1 MSGGAR
7 QMELGSRIRSFD
19 WRTIDIRA
27 IAEPIAIASP
37 LALII
42 SAQEPVMTT
51 VALLFLAHSWRERDW
66 GWVRR
71 GWFLAA
77 LALWFYALLR
87 TLLLNPTATGALT
100 ALQEIH
106 FAIYAAAL
114 AEWILPRQQARDRL
128 LWATIATVTF
138 YSVDCLLQYAIG
150 RDIIGRPMIGDRLTS
165 VFGKP
170 GVGAEIGWLYL
181 PATMGLWRKGYPLA
195 AAALGL
201 ACVAAVLLSGDRMGL
216 LIALA
221 AILLFAIVAGRRAR
235 KALVVALPV
244 FAVLLGVVLYFNPE
258 AYQRQVE
265 TTAQT
270 IHRVDE
276 SVYGL
281 VFLTSLRV
289 ARDHPLF
296 GVGVRDYEAFCE
308 QPKYGPLRVGSEQ
321 YKRCQGH
328 PHNIY
333 LQWLAET
340 GIIGLVLYVAFA
352 ALSLKAV
359 IEAAPAH
366 RDDLLFIALAVC
378 LALRF
383 WPVATTTSFYSSW
396 STEPLFLILGWALSY
411 CRPARDDP

>member
-1 MSGGAR
+1 MSGDAR
-7 QMELGSRIRSFD
+7 QLELGSRIRALD
-19 WRTIDIRA
+19 WRTIDFRA

-42 SAQEPVMTT
+42 SAQEPVMAT

-66 GWVRR
+66 RWVRR

-77 LALWFYALLR
+77 LALWLYALAR
-87 TLLLNPTATGALT
+87 TLLLNPTATGVLT

-106 FAIYAAAL
+106 FVVYAAAL
-114 AEWILPRQQARDRL
+114 AEWILPRPQARDRL
-128 LWATIATVTF
+128 LWATIATMTF
-138 YSVDCLLQYAIG
+138 YSLDCLLQFAIG
-150 RDIIGRPMIGDRLTS
+150 RDIIGRTLFNGNRLTS

-181 PATMGLWRKGYPLA
+181 PATMGLWRKGYPWLA
-195 AAALGL
+195 GALGL

-216 LIALA
+216 LTALA
-221 AILLFAIVAGRRAR
+221 AIVLFAIVAGRAR
-235 KALVVALPV
+235 KALLVALPV

-258 AYQRQVE
+258 TYQRQVE

-270 IHRVDE
+270 IQRVDE

-296 GVGVRDYEAFCE
+296 GVGVRDYQAACE
-308 QPKYGPLRVGSEQ
+308 QAKYGPLRVGAEQ
-321 YKRCQGH
+321 FKRCQGH

-333 LQWLAET
+333 LQWLVET
-340 GIIGLVLYVAFA
+340 GIIGLALYVAFA

-366 RDDLLFIALAVC
+366 RDDLLFIALAIC

-383 WPVATTTSFYSSW
+383 WPAETATSFYSSW
-396 STEPLFLILGWALSY
+396 SAAPLFLILGWTLSY
-411 CRPARDDP
+411 ARPASDEA